1 MEKDQMTFV
10 QRYNA
15 KIKHKEDLN
24 DLQTPAGIIMK
35 CTPRRLGGE
44 ASPEGVYDKDDQKRI
59 KEESKSGNEGNPSG
73 RAKKRTTFPLDTD
86 EQE

>member
-1 MEKDQMTFV
+1 MNFV

-24 DLQTPAGIIMK
+24 DLQTPDGIIMK

-44 ASPEGVYDKDDQKRI
+44 APLEDGTGNNGQKRI
-59 KEESKSGNEGNPSG
+59 KEESQSGNERNSSG
-73 RAKKRTTFPLDTD
+73 RAKKRITFPLETD
-86 EQE
+86 DKE